1 MRCEVLAV
9 GTELLLGQIVDTN
22 SAWIGEQL
30 AVSGIDSYEH
40 RVIGDNQARIVAAL
54 RDLLSRADAVIVCGG
69 LGPTQ
74 DDLTRDAIAE
84 LMGVP
89 LVRRMELAEQI
100 ATMFRARLRDMP
112 ENNLRQAD
120 IPDGGAAIPNPLG
133 TAPGLVCPVAD
144 GKIVYAVPGVPYEM
158 QEMITAQ
165 VLPDL
170 LARSGAAST
179 IVSRSLKT
187 WGTSESALAEMV
199 AHRLD
204 ALDATGNPTIA
215 FLARGIEGLVVRITA
230 KGDSEAAA
238 RALVD
243 AEEKEL
249 RAILGD
255 LVFGVDDETMESAV
269 LERLRGRGW
278 SLGVAES
285 LTGGFIGA
293 RIVNV
298 PGASEV
304 FRGTIGAYATGV
316 KRDVLG
322 VRAAAGR
329 ERGSRARDGGRR
341 AAGAR
346 RGRRHRGHGCRGP
359 DRTGG
364 CRGRHGVLRDRAAGS
379 ARRVR
384 LDPAPGR
391 PGADP
396 SVRDDLGAEPAPPTA
411 RRARARART
420 RLMLVEIQIN
430 VDCADLDRMVDFYT
444 RALGYV
450 PHGSSGRTYRSIV
463 PATGGGPKVV
473 FQKVPEGKVVK
484 NRMHLDLIVGPDIER
499 EAERFVALG
508 ATRVER
514 GSDRRRRLPLDRD
527 AGSRGQRAVPLH
539 LVTLNS

>member
-30 AVSGIDSYEH
+30 AVVGH
-40 RVIGDNQARIVAAL
+40 RLVRAPGHRRQPGAHRRRAAGPAR
-54 RDLLSRADAVIVCGG
+54 RAPTRCIVCGG

-133 TAPGLVCPVAD
+133 TAPGLVCPVGD
-144 GKIVYAVPGVPYEM
+144 GKVVYAVPGVPYEM
-158 QEMITAQ
+158 QEMVTAQ

-187 WGTSESALAEMV
+187 WGTSES
-199 AHRLD
+199 
-204 ALDATGNPTIA
+204 G
-215 FLARGIEGLVVRITA
+215 ARGDGRAPARRARRDRQPDDRVPRTRHRRA
-230 KGDSEAAA
+230 RRAHHRQGRRPRPRP

-285 LTGGFIGA
+285 LD
-293 RIVNV
+293 R
-298 PGASEV
+298 
-304 FRGTIGAYATGV
+304 R
-316 KRDVLG
+316 LH
-322 VRAAAGR
+322 
-329 ERGSRARDGGRR
+329 RR
-341 AAGAR
+341 A
-346 RGRRHRGHGCRGP
+346 HRQ
-359 DRTGG
+359 
-364 CRGRHGVLRDRAAGS
+364 
-379 ARRVR
+379 
-384 LDPAPGR
+384 
-391 PGADP
+391 
-396 SVRDDLGAEPAPPTA
+396 
-411 RRARARART
+411 RARARAR
-420 RLMLVEIQIN
+420 
-430 VDCADLDRMVDFYT
+430 CSA
-444 RALGYV
+444 A
-450 PHGSSGRTYRSIV
+450 RSASY
-463 PATGGGPKVV
+463 ATD
-473 FQKVPEGKVVK
+473 VK
-484 NRMHLDLIVGPDIER
+484 RSCS
-499 EAERFVALG
+499 A
-508 ATRVER
+508 
-514 GSDRRRRLPLDRD
+514 
-527 AGSRGQRAVPLH
+527 
-539 LVTLNS
+539 